1 MADPGFDLGGGVLC
15 QEGGDRKTL
24 CVEGCSKIIF
34 LACFVPIAI
43 NFCLK
48 LIANDEKIE
57 KNLRLG
63 H

>member
-1 MADPGFDLGGGVLC
+1 VADPGFDLGGGLC
-15 QEGGDRKTL
+15 QGRKTL
-24 CVEGCSKIIF
+24 SVEGCSKIIF
-34 LACFVPIAI
+34 LACFVPTAI

-57 KNLRLG
+57 KKLRLG